1 MAAVDTPILPKTE
14 TIVEHQQLI
23 ERLNALTHRITR
35 LRLLLKMMAD
45 LTGASDVAFT
55 SPELGNTIFW
65 TNETV
70 VVEDR
75 ILVGNSVVNQEV
87 TPELVAA
94 AQTRDVN
101 PFDASP
107 DFLVA
112 RLFGVKKVMALWTDT
127 TLWGFFLFR
136 ESDIHV
142 PQTDW
147 FTYVLSV
154 LRMVAT
160 EHVTSSNY
168 LKFVN
173 DVAHDTKSIL
183 TAVTFTTDF
192 LNEDLQNLK
201 LARKFT
207 NRLGRLFELTQ
218 QASSLID
225 NGFGLGRY
233 DPETDQIEMFPKEV
247 DLFVL
252 RREIGD
258 KFQLVAKS
266 RGINLKTQGG
276 RGKAVVLADHAL
288 LSRVFINLV
297 QNAFKF
303 TPPDGTV
310 TIDIQRGD
318 PVVVTVEDTGVG
330 IAPEYHEA
338 IFQRRFQIQQNQK
351 ESNRGHGLGLY
362 IVRKI
367 IEQHGGVVYVES
379 ELGAGSKFVVKL
391 PVSGPA
397 RYSGDD

>member
-1 MAAVDTPILPKTE
+1 M
-14 TIVEHQQLI
+14 EHQQLI

-218 QASSLID
+218 QASSFID

-318 PVVVTVEDTGVG
+318 P
-330 IAPEYHEA
+330 
-338 IFQRRFQIQQNQK
+338 
-351 ESNRGHGLGLY
+351 
-362 IVRKI
+362 
-367 IEQHGGVVYVES
+367 
-379 ELGAGSKFVVKL
+379 
-391 PVSGPA
+391 
-397 RYSGDD
+397 